1 MRKISNFIAI
11 AFFASTLFSCSNPT
25 NKEDAGKETA
35 TNERIV
41 SLNGAVTAIVSEL
54 GHEKELVGRDVTSTY
69 PEWVK
74 DSVKDLGHVRSLT
87 MESVMACKPT
97 LILASDAD
105 MNPDLK
111 QKIEASG
118 ITYKL
123 FQQKYT
129 IDGTKALIKEVASSL
144 NLNNQDFQP
153 LIDKIDNDLEGLK
166 PFEKKPKV
174 LFIYARG
181 AGTLMVAGDSTQM
194 ANMIEI
200 AGAQNAV
207 TNMKDFKP
215 LTTESL
221 LNSNPDIILL
231 FDSGLQSIGGVD
243 GLLKIPGIVQ
253 TNAGKNKAVITMDG
267 GLLSDFGPRVGEGA
281 VELNKLMHEYAK

>member
-1 MRKISNFIAI
+1 MRKISSFIAI
-11 AFFASTLFSCSNPT
+11 AFVASTLFSCSNTT
-25 NKEDAGKETA
+25 NQENANNETA
-35 TNERIV
+35 TTNERIV

-87 MESVMACKPT
+87 MESVMALQPT

-111 QKIEASG
+111 QQIEASG

-123 FQQKYT
+123 FSQEYT
-129 IDGTKALIKEVASSL
+129 VDGTKALIQEVASSL
-144 NLNNQDFQP
+144 NSNDFQP
-153 LIDKIDNDLEGLK
+153 LIDKIDNDLGELE
-166 PFEKKPKV
+166 PFEQKPKV

-231 FDSGLQSIGGVD
+231 FDSGLQSIGGVE
-243 GLLKIPGIVQ
+243 GLLNIPGIAQ

-281 VELNKLMHEYAK
+281 KELNRLMHQYAK